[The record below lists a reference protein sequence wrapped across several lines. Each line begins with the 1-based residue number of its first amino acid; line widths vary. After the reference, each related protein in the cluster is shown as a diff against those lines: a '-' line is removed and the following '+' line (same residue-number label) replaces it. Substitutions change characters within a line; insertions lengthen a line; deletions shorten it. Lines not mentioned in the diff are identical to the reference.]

1 MNPVLK
7 GYFLGAVAAA
17 SYGLNPLFAL
27 PLYAQGLG
35 PDSVLLWRYLFA
47 VPMMAAMI
55 VGRGRSFRFE
65 RRRAGAILGTG
76 VLMALSSLFLFMSYQ
91 FMDASIASTLLFVYP
106 LMVAVIMAVFF
117 RERISTGTAA
127 CILAALAGIGL
138 LFKGTDGATLS
149 VTGTVIVMASSL
161 SYAVYIV
168 AVNRPGL
175 RSVPTVNLIF
185 YVLAIGAILFGAK
198 IALTPGATLVVP
210 QGWAGWGC
218 IIGLA
223 LFPTVIS
230 FFCTTAAIQY
240 IGPTPTA
247 ILGALEPA
255 TAVVVGVCVFHEHL
269 TARDWTGLILI
280 IAAVSLVVAGG
291 SITPALIRF
300 RHLFPRLRRRMR

>member
-1 MNPVLK
+1 MNTTFK
-7 GYFLGAVAAA
+7 GYFLGTVAAA

-27 PLYAQGLG
+27 PLYSQGLN

-65 RRRAGAILGTG
+65 RPLAWPIFGSG

-91 FMDASIASTLLFVYP
+91 FMDASIASTMLFVYP

-117 RERISTGTAA
+117 HERITLSTTV
-127 CILAALAGIGL
+127 CILAALGGIGL
-138 LFKGTDGATLS
+138 LFKGDDGSTLS
-149 VTGTVIVMASSL
+149 IAGTIVVMASSL
-161 SYAVYIV
+161 SYAIYIV

-175 RSVPTVNLIF
+175 RRVPTVNLIF
-185 YVLAIGAILFGAK
+185 YVLVIGAVLFGTK
-198 IALTPGATLVVP
+198 IALTPGGRLVMP
-210 QGWAGWGC
+210 QDWLGWGC
-218 IIGLA
+218 IVGLA

-255 TAVVVGVCVFHEHL
+255 TAVVVGVCVFHEQL
-269 TARDWTGLILI
+269 TARDWTGLVLI

-300 RHLFPRLRRRMR
+300 RRLFPRLRQKR